1 MAKLKL
7 ILRRDKGRVDKNNP
21 ASGVHPIW
29 LRITH
34 DRKSSYVATG
44 INIKASEWN
53 EKTQR
58 VNRSN
63 SAHRVYNGELD
74 RLMLRAQEV
83 VFDLKGK
90 EILDANNVQKHLKG
104 GDSNGDFFDYMLSHI
119 KRVQTKKQV
128 WNYKNFKTAKKKFLD
143 FSTEIKKRQT
153 LKFKEIT
160 PRLLREFEDF
170 LRDPDGNYKNN
181 DTTIAKNMSM
191 LRAVFNSAISDG
203 IIKEEDSPF
212 GKGKYTMSRPPTT
225 RTKLSYE
232 EIKKIEKLDLP
243 EKTNIWNAR
252 NIFLFAFYADGMR
265 FGDIATL
272 LWNRIQGDR
281 LIYSMGKTGKMQST
295 KIPQQALKIL
305 EHYKPALPGN
315 FVFPILDN
323 DKDYSDVF
331 YLKQRISAGNALINK
346 YLKKIQIMAK
356 ITEQISFHV
365 SRHSFAHH
373 LITKKVPTYVVSK
386 KLQHSNLAIT
396 NNYLKPW
403 DSEFID
409 ESMDG
414 VFD

>member
-1 MAKLKL
+1 MAQLKF
-7 ILRRDKGRVDKNNP
+7 ILRRDKGRIDDSNP
-21 ASGVHPIW
+21 ANGIHPVW

-34 DRKSSYVATG
+34 ERKSSYVATG
-44 INIKASEWN
+44 VKIKASEWN

-63 SAHRVYNGELD
+63 TAHRIYNGELE
-74 RLMLRAQEV
+74 RLMLQAQHV

-90 EILDANNVQKHLKG
+90 GMLDANNVQRHLKG
-104 GDSNGDFFDYMLSHI
+104 GDSNGDFFDYMISHI
-119 KRVQTKKQV
+119 KRVETKKQV
-128 WNYKNFKTAKKKFLD
+128 WNYKNFKTAMAKFAD

-153 LKFKEIT
+153 LKFREIT
-160 PRLLREFEDF
+160 PKLLRDFEDY
-170 LRDPDGNYKNN
+170 LRDPEGMYKNN

-203 IIKEEDSPF
+203 IIKVEESPF

-232 EIKKIEKLDLP
+232 EIKIIEKLDLP
-243 EKTNIWNAR
+243 KNTNIWNVR
-252 NIFLFAFYADGMR
+252 NIFIFAFYADGMR

-272 LWNRIQGDR
+272 KWNRIQGDR
-281 LIYSMGKTGKMQST
+281 LIYSMAKTGKLQST
-295 KIPQQALKIL
+295 HLPKQALKIL
-305 EHYKPALPGN
+305 EHYKPAEPEK

-323 DKDYSDVF
+323 DRDYSNVF
-331 YLKQRISAGNALINK
+331 YLKQRISAGNALTNK
-346 YLKKIQIMAK
+346 YLKKIKELAG
-356 ITEQISFHV
+356 ITEEISFHV
-365 SRHSFAHH
+365 ARHSYAHH
-373 LITKKVPTYVVSK
+373 LVTKRVPTYVVSK

-409 ESMDG
+409 ESMEG